1 MENLMTKNSVSLKQ
15 VLENLIR
22 SHAAIL
28 GILFLPKGQ
37 LLLLTSFV

>member
-1 MENLMTKNSVSLKQ
+1 MENLMTKNSIGLKQ

-28 GILFLPKGQ
+28 GIPFLPKGQ